1 MFLFMQ
7 NIFIVPALQHGCRA
21 KPLFLSHLDIAKKH
35 RLLKELLTAVLHNGL
50 SSYLTDWITHPQLEF
65 IIEAKQDIL
74 QACM

>member
-1 MFLFMQ
+1 MQ

-50 SSYLTDWITHPQLEF
+50 SSYLTD
-65 IIEAKQDIL
+65 
-74 QACM
+74 